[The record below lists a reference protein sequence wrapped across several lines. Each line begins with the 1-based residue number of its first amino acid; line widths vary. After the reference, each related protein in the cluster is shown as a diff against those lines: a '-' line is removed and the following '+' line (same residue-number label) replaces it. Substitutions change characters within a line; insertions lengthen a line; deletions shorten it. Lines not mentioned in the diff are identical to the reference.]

1 MNRLLLGALV
11 VAMLALTGLTA
22 YNVFVPADEGPQ
34 VRPEAALS
42 EESFRPCCT
51 QQVSPCCAGENAA
64 ACTEAQAAKA
74 DQPAGQDKP

>member
-22 YNVFVPADEGPQ
+22 YNVFAPADTPQ
-34 VRPEAALS
+34 FQAETAQT
-42 EESFRPCCT
+42 EESFRPCCS

-64 ACTEAQAAKA
+64 ACTPAQGAKA
-74 DQPAGQDKP
+74 EQPADGDKP